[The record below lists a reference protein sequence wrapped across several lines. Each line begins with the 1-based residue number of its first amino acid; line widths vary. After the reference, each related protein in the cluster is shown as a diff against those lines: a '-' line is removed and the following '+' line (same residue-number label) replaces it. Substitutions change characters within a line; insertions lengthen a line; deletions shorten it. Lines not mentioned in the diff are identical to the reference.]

1 MAINFSG
8 LSNESMVLPANGFQG
23 GFWVTDKKA
32 TNTDG
37 GAFSSGGWRKR
48 DLNEI
53 EFSWG
58 NVGTNTVSSNDVT
71 LSVGWWLLRWSAP
84 AIRVGEHNTSLNT
97 SWGGVQYGTASRTP
111 TAGYHNESRSFGWAR
126 FYFGGGGQS
135 FAVYHKCD
143 GGQSSSYGFGSGA
156 NLQNPRFTEVYC
168 LKYEYD
174 TAGATP

>member
-8 LSNESMVLPANGFQG
+8 LSNEPMILPANGFQG

-37 GAFSSGGWRKR
+37 GAFSSGAWRKR

-58 NVGTNTVSSNDVT
+58 NVGTNTLSSSNVT

-84 AIRVGEHNTSLNT
+84 AIRVGRHNTYLGT
-97 SWGGVQYGTASRTP
+97 SWGGVQYGTCARIP
-111 TAGYHNESRSFGWAR
+111 TGGYHVENRSFGWAR

-143 GGQSSSYGFGSGA
+143 DGQSSSYGFGDGQM
-156 NLQNPRFTEVYC
+156 QNPRFTEVYC

>member
-1 MAINFSG
+1 MGINWSG
-8 LSNESMVLPANGFQG
+8 LSNETMTQPTNGFYG

-37 GAFSSGGWRKR
+37 GSFSSGAWRKR

-58 NVGTNTVSSNDVT
+58 NIGTNTVSSNNVT
-71 LSVGWWLLRWSAP
+71 PTQGWWLIRWSAP
-84 AIRVGEHNTSLNT
+84 AIRVGRHNSLVET
-97 SWGGVQYGTASRTP
+97 SWGGVQYGSVARTP
-111 TAGYHNESRSFGWAR
+111 GAGYHNENRSFGWAR
-126 FYFGGGGQS
+126 FYFDGSQT
-135 FAVYHKCD
+135 FAIYHKCD
-143 GGQSSSYGFGSGA
+143 DTQSSSYGFGDGQM
-156 NLQNPRFTEVYC
+156 QNPRFTEVYC